1 MEQKLISLIRLKF
14 RQLDEKMDS
23 ILKEI
28 EAGNSRT
35 VVVDKV
41 MNVKEAAELFDV
53 SENTIRN
60 LIHSGQI
67 PQNKIG
73 RKYLVRYSDVLNA
86 IGLKKNNEVYS
97 SKTN

>member
-1 MEQKLISLIRLKF
+1 MEQKLMSLIRLKF

-23 ILKEI
+23 EI

-35 VVVDKV
+35 VVVDRV